1 MKGRFFN
8 ILILFVA
15 TLVSTSCIFD
25 KEEKLTASNSAAN
38 REITVN
44 FTIATGEDYGRAT
57 RAGDTWENNNNE
69 NDKDNGD
76 VYENK
81 IDVGTIQVLAYS
93 NDGSNTFIGKV
104 EPASYV
110 KENTTTYSFSGKL
123 TLKDRNM
130 ESDQFSVK
138 LVVLANCNM
147 YNPQTGENLS
157 ALQDALTFNYTPGDY
172 KSTPVKNIPM
182 WGIKTIAPR
191 QLTPNMSENIG
202 TIYMLRAMA
211 KVKVMLENTTANKDM
226 KLFSVSLNKYHSTG
240 NHTAPASLKDNTEE
254 IVTEDESFNPSTKTT
269 STEDLPFTQADD
281 GSWYIY
287 LPEYDNANDDA
298 IIKIR
303 SGKTEN
309 SAGDFTL
316 KLQNYTNGEP
326 NGEKVNIIRNHIY
339 QYKISSVQQP
349 KIDLTVL
356 PWNLVTSETG
366 WDIDRYVSVYAGG
379 GDTLDATIGDYEAR
393 FCLVNKPRYAFNN
406 EGAGGEQ
413 HQQLTKLD
421 SSSVANYIINVTKPA
436 GAVWVAELS
445 DNDKFGFSYK
455 TYGDGRH
462 YVSTGIARKE
472 PYMISVYA
480 KNRWTVGDSFTELT
494 EFGKE
499 AENKENQGGT
509 STQLRIK
516 VSLDGSHFYY
526 VKFNKTNA
534 VDATKTYY
542 KDRRRFAGGDDYIQI
557 WQRKAVKGAGTG
569 QASVIADF
577 KEMARGKLLNGR
589 WSNPWWKENP

>member
-8 ILILFVA
+8 ILILFIA
-15 TLVSTSCIFD
+15 ILVPTSCIFD
-25 KEEKLTASNSAAN
+25 KEDFTTSTSAGN

-69 NDKDNGD
+69 NDKDDGD
-76 VYENK
+76 DYENK

-254 IVTEDESFNPSTKTT
+254 IVTEDESFNPSTETT

-349 KIDLTVL
+349 KIDFSVL

-366 WDIDRYVSVYAGG
+366 WDIDSLVTVYAGG

-393 FCLVNKPRYAFNN
+393 FCLVNKPRYAFDN
-406 EGAGGEQ
+406 ESAGGEQ

-421 SSSVANYIINVTKPA
+421 SSSVANYIINIKEPA

-445 DNDKFGFSYK
+445 DNNKFGFSYK

-462 YVSTGIARKE
+462 YVSTGIARKD

-526 VKFNKTNA
+526 VKFNKTKA

-569 QASVIADF
+569 HASVIADF
-577 KEMARGKLLNGR
+577 EEMARGKLLNGR

>member
-8 ILILFVA
+8 ILILFVT

-57 RAGDTWENNNNE
+57 RAGNTWENNNNE
-69 NDKDNGD
+69 NDKNNGD

-123 TLKDRNM
+123 TLKDQNM

-182 WGIKTIAPR
+182 WGIKTIASR

-211 KVKVMLENTTANKDM
+211 KVKVLLENTTVNKDM

-240 NHTAPASLKDNTEE
+240 NHTAPASQKDNTEE
-254 IVTEDESFNPSTKTT
+254 IVTEDESFNPSTETT

-349 KIDLTVL
+349 KIDFSVL

-393 FCLVNKPRYAFNN
+393 FCLVNKPRYAFDN

-526 VKFNKTNA
+526 VKFNKTKA

-577 KEMARGKLLNGR
+577 EEMARGKLLNGR